1 MCEKELTIPLREF
14 VDIVLKAMQGNA
26 ASLNL

>member
-14 VDIVLKAMQGNA
+14 FEIVLEAMQGI
-26 ASLNL
+26 STELGL